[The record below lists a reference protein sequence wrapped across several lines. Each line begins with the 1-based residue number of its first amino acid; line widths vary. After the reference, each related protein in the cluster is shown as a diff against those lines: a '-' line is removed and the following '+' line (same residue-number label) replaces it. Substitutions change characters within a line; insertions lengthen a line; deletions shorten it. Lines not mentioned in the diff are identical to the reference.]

1 MASGFYFVRLS
12 VLPSALQEIFIDQT
26 RADNAAMPGSRTWE
40 GALFRQIFNDY
51 YATTDEWIADD
62 TSTVNSAALPP
73 LVQTMAIVGDDEQE
87 LTYHEW
93 IFQQTGFNL
102 PTEGCQQVSR
112 RNSRAGL
119 SNLALMDGH
128 GAAFGHFEVS
138 HTHSV
143 QMNLAAKEPSFI
155 VGIIAVQE
163 EPNSGTSGGATGD
176 STTTA
181 GGLYPDAN
189 EWDFEKL
196 RNQNGWIA
204 RLDDG
209 TTDIGDIGSE
219 ATINL
224 FEQGEVRFY
233 EDWNPVKLTSQ
244 ASDTIV
250 DESSEGAETYSA
262 LSTSW
267 LGASILTDIG
277 LF

>member
-1 MASGFYFVRLS
+1 M
-12 VLPSALQEIFIDQT
+12 LPSALQEIFIDQT
-26 RADNAAMPGSRTWE
+26 RTDTAALPGSRTWE
-40 GALFRQIFNDY
+40 GSLFRQIFNDY

-62 TSTVNSAALPP
+62 TSTVNSATLPP
-73 LVQTMAIVGDDEQE
+73 LVQTMAVVGDDEQE

-112 RNSRAGL
+112 MNSRARM
-119 SNLALMDGH
+119 SNLSLQDGH
-128 GAAFGHFEVS
+128 GAAFGHFEV
-138 HTHSV
+138 HHRHSV
-143 QMNLAAKEPSFI
+143 QRNLAAKEPSFI
-155 VGIIAVQE
+155 VGIIAIQE
-163 EPNSGTSGGATGD
+163 QPNQQQGRYTGAG
-176 STTTA
+176 A
-181 GGLYPDAN
+181 
-189 EWDFEKL
+189 WDFEKL

-233 EDWNPVKLTSQ
+233 DDWDPVKLTSQ
-244 ASDTIV
+244 SSDTIV
-250 DESSEGAETYSA
+250 SEGTEGAETFAA
-262 LSTSW
+262 LATSW
-267 LGASILTDIG
+267 VGASVLTDIG